1 LTLAGLVRGGLG
13 EDQRPGAPFISHTTV
28 MYHITRNGV
37 QQGQYTLEQIKSMLA
52 SGSLNGN
59 DLAWQDGMA
68 EWQPLSSLP
77 GVGSFGGPPPLHGGP
92 IAPQVGAYAPPQS
105 NLGGQGGYP
114 GPASSSGMAVASL
127 VLGILCLILF
137 FTHVIALIIGLL
149 AVIFGHVSRGAI
161 RRSAGRLSGS
171 GMALAGLIT
180 GYTGMLLAVII
191 LVTAAFFFTKIID
204 EASKDP
210 NLRKSLEE
218 MQKEMEK
225 KRNENP

>member
-1 LTLAGLVRGGLG
+1 
-13 EDQRPGAPFISHTTV
+13 

-37 QQGQYTLEQIKSMLA
+37 QQGQYTLDQIKSMLA
-52 SGSLNGN
+52 SGSLSGN

-77 GVGSFGGPPPLHGGP
+77 GVGSFGGPPAMPGGP
-92 IAPQVGAYAPPQS
+92 MAPQVGAYAPPQS

-137 FTHVIALIIGLL
+137 FTHVLALIIGLL

-180 GYTGMLLAVII
+180 GYAGMLLAVII
-191 LVTAAFFFTKIID
+191 LVTAAFFVTRIID
-204 EASKDP
+204 EANKNPDGW
-210 NLRKSLEE
+210 KTLEE
-218 MQKEMEK
+218 KYSDPEKLKKEIERQMNQN
-225 KRNENP
+225 R